1 MGEAHSAQ
9 ARAWLLHPS
18 PGERSGS
25 LPPSLSVDRAGQAC
39 RDLEPKLSKE
49 YSTRPGTLAQVEA
62 QQASN
67 YPGALL
73 PQGLLPSSGANEEI
87 GEQWQRGRALGS
99 DMFPEHLLCFRPQAW
114 FSEHS
119 GDPKQT

>member
-1 MGEAHSAQ
+1 MERVLSLAPFPQSPLATLSPRMKFQ
-9 ARAWLLHPS
+9 RPDPSSLHPS

-67 YPGALL
+67 YPGALSA
-73 PQGLLPSSGANEEI
+73 PGPASQ
-87 GEQWQRGRALGS
+87 QWG
-99 DMFPEHLLCFRPQAW
+99 
-114 FSEHS
+114 
-119 GDPKQT
+119 